1 MKKITFLLT
10 ALLLFGFSNA
20 FAQTLSEPTSY
31 TYDWNTGENARD
43 ISYYNGM
50 LYVIDKGTQAV
61 HVINPADGT
70 VSEVL
75 SDDYFSGFSVTHDDA
90 GNMYV
95 TNGGWGMTASIKG
108 TLIVGET
115 STSATTSTATGR
127 IDYVDAYGDFA
138 TSGMLAGATVPG
150 TGSTIDQIAVW
161 KITNGAFENAAEPII
176 FTDARDNFVTD
187 ADIKWIN
194 DTTML
199 VTGRNSIPAIVTL
212 DFDAGTA
219 TSTPIGTAAYPA
231 GGGTYF
237 EIAGVPYAVFPTDK
251 FGSYEVLNISDPAN
265 PVKVEEN
272 TTPIGS
278 TATGWVNHVAF
289 EAVVEGNTATIYTW
303 SINNGLLVQEFEGPP
318 TKTFT
323 VTAPEGTEKVY
334 IVGGFG
340 EQDGPTWWNV
350 DEPFELTP
358 TGNPNEFSGTFP
370 CGDDI
375 EYKYLSNPGNWDY
388 QEAVSLDPMT
398 EGGNRTYNEAD
409 VIANWKAQPQVKLSV
424 SLDADYDGEV
434 PTTLSVK
441 GSWNDWG
448 EPITLTKEGDTFVG
462 TIGNGTTDLIYSNM
476 QYKYIIPGATEAED
490 NWEFRTEEEGNR
502 WAIYPQMNDVIA
514 GFEKEVL
521 TGLNQVVTEISL
533 LRTPT
538 GIVVEFDGQADI
550 ELYGIN
556 GQLIDKT
563 RALNSYSRDLNRGTY
578 IIRVNGAS
586 HKFVR

>member
-20 FAQTLSEPTSY
+20 FAQTLSEPTTY
-31 TYDWNTGENARD
+31 TYTWNNTNHARD
-43 ISYYNGM
+43 MSFSDGM
-50 LYVIDKGTQAV
+50 LYVIDKGTKAV

-75 SDDYFSGFSVTHDDA
+75 SDANFGGFSVTHDDA
-90 GNMYV
+90 GNMFV
-95 TNGGWGMTASIKG
+95 TNGGWGMTNNIQG
-108 TLIVGET
+108 TLIVNGESEFYPVT
-115 STSATTSTATGR
+115 S
-127 IDYVDAYGDFA
+127 IDGIARRDYLEGYGDFA
-138 TSGMLAGATVPG
+138 TSGMLAGA
-150 TGSTIDQIAVW
+150 STQADNITVW
-161 KITNGAFENAAEPII
+161 KITNGAFENIAEPII
-176 FTDARDNFVTD
+176 FTDARGSFATG

-199 VTGRNSIPAIVTL
+199 VTAKEKLPVIVTL
-212 DFDAGTA
+212 DFETGTA
-219 TSTPIGTAAYPA
+219 TGTPIVTNVNGVF
-231 GGGTYF
+231 GGSAYF
-237 EIAGVPYAVFPTDK
+237 EIAGIPYVVLPTN
-251 FGSYEVLNISDPAN
+251 GSGAYKILDISDPAN
-265 PVKVEEN
+265 PVQVAEN
-272 TTPIGS
+272 TTDIG
-278 TATGWVNHVAF
+278 TAANGADHVGF
-289 EAVVEGNTATIYTW
+289 EVVVEGNTATIYAW
-303 SINNGLLVQEFEGPP
+303 SPNNGLLVQEFEGP

-340 EQDGPTWWNV
+340 KEGDPTWWNV
-350 DEPFELTP
+350 NEPFELTP

-375 EYKYLSNPGNWDY
+375 EYKYLSNSGNWEY
-388 QEAVSLDPMT
+388 QEAGSIDPMT
-398 EGGNRTYNEAD
+398 DSSNRTYSEND

-424 SLDADYDGEV
+424 SLDDAYDGEV

-462 TIGNGTTDLIYSNM
+462 TIGNGVDDLIYSDM
-476 QYKYIIPGATEAED
+476 QYKYVIPGATEAED
-490 NWEFRTEEEGNR
+490 NWELRSETEGNR

-514 GFEKEVL
+514 GFEKEVP

>member
-31 TYDWNTGENARD
+31 TYDWNTGNNARD
-43 ISYYNGM
+43 MSFSDGK
-50 LYVIDKGTQAV
+50 LYVIDKGTKAV
-61 HVINPADGT
+61 QVINPADGT

-75 SDDYFSGFSVTHDDA
+75 SDANFGGFSVTHDDA
-90 GNMYV
+90 GNMFV
-95 TNGGWGMTASIKG
+95 TNGGWGMTNNIQG
-108 TLIVGET
+108 TLIVNGVSEFYPI
-115 STSATTSTATGR
+115 TT
-127 IDYVDAYGDFA
+127 IDGIARRDFLEGYGDFA
-138 TSGMLAGATVPG
+138 TSGMLAGA
-150 TGSTIDQIAVW
+150 STQADNITVW
-161 KITNGAFENAAEPII
+161 KITNGAFENIAEPIV
-176 FTDARDNFVTD
+176 FTNAKDGTFGVG

-199 VTGRNSIPAIVTL
+199 VTGQTQVPRIVTL
-212 DFDAGTA
+212 DFEAGTG
-219 TSTPIGTAAYPA
+219 TSIPVGTKTYGF
-231 GGGTYF
+231 GGSAYF
-237 EIAGVPYAVFPTDK
+237 EIAGVPYAVFPTNG
-251 FGSYEVLNISDPAN
+251 FGAYEVLDISDPAN
-265 PVKVEEN
+265 PVKVAEN
-272 TTPIGS
+272 TTDIGAAANS
-278 TATGWVNHVAF
+278 AFHVGF
-289 EAVVEGNTATIYTW
+289 EAVVEGDIATIYAW
-303 SINNGLLVQEFEGPP
+303 SPNNGLSVQEFEGPP

-340 EQDGPTWWNV
+340 EVDGPTWWNV
-350 DEPFELTP
+350 NEPFELTP

-375 EYKYLSNPGNWDY
+375 EYKYLSNPGDWEY
-388 QEAVSLDPMT
+388 QEAASIDPMT
-398 EGGNRTYNEAD
+398 DSDSRTYNEAD

-424 SLDADYDGEV
+424 SLDDAYDGEV
-434 PTTLSVK
+434 PTTLSVR

-462 TIGNGTTDLIYSNM
+462 TIGNGVDDLIYSDM
-476 QYKYIIPGATEAED
+476 QYKYVIPGATEAED
-490 NWEFRTEEEGNR
+490 NWELRTEEEGNR